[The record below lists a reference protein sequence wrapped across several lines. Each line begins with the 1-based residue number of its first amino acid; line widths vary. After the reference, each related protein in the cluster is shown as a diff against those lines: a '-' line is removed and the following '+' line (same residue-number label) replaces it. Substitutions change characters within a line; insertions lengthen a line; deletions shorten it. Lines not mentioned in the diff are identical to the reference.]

1 MDLNQTPLRYIY
13 PFACHENELELCR
26 MELRALFG
34 QEPGAFALIDSRL
47 RIEPNR
53 SPFVSMRLDVLLAA
67 GTLEEIITQVAELEL
82 DGRTFKVLYLKNG
95 LKRTYEQ
102 QRELERQLGGRIRG
116 KADMRQQDVT
126 FGLLSLDDG
135 WMFGICRPADPVWQ
149 LHIHKPQNYST
160 GLTTVVARALVNIA
174 VPDPQG
180 VRTIDPCCGMGNV
193 LIEALSMGID
203 IVGRDLN
210 PLAVRGARV
219 NLRHFGY
226 DDAGLIAIGDLND
239 INEPFDAA
247 IVDLPYN
254 LCSVLSA
261 SERSLMLASVRRI
274 SKRAV
279 IVSSEPLEPEIE
291 AAGLKIM
298 DSCSVSKGAF
308 VRHVWLTTQQ
318 LV

>member
-1 MDLNQTPLRYIY
+1 
-13 PFACHENELELCR
+13 

-53 SPFVSMRLDVLLAA
+53 SPFVSMRVDVLLAA
-67 GTLEEIITQVAELEL
+67 GTLEEIIARVAELEL
-82 DGRTFKVLYLKNG
+82 GGRTFKVQYLKNG

-102 QRELERQLGGRIRG
+102 QRELERQIGGRIRG
-116 KADMRQQDVT
+116 KADMRQPDVT

-149 LHIHKPQNYST
+149 WHKHKPQNYST
-160 GLTTVVARALVNIA
+160 GLTAVVARALVNIA
-174 VPDPQG
+174 VPDPQDM
-180 VRTIDPCCGMGNV
+180 RAIDPCCGMGNV

-203 IVGRDLN
+203 IVGRDIN
-210 PLAVRGARV
+210 PLAIRGARV
-219 NLRHFGY
+219 NLHHFGY
-226 DDAGLIAIGDLND
+226 DDAGLVAIGDLND
-239 INEPFDAA
+239 INEAFDAA
-247 IVDLPYN
+247 IVDMPYN

-279 IVSSEPLEPEIE
+279 IVSSELLESEIE

-308 VRHVWLTTQQ
+308 VRHVWLTAQ
-318 LV
+318 

>member
-1 MDLNQTPLRYIY
+1 
-13 PFACHENELELCR
+13 

-34 QEPGAFALIDSRL
+34 QESGAFALIDSRL

-53 SPFVSMRLDVLLAA
+53 SPFVSMRVDVLLAA
-67 GTLEEIITQVAELEL
+67 GTLEEIITRVAELEL

-102 QRELERQLGGRIRG
+102 RRELERQIGGRIRG
-116 KADMRQQDVT
+116 KADMRRPDVT

-149 LHIHKPQNYST
+149 NHKDKPQNYST

-174 VPDPQG
+174 VPDPQDM
-180 VRTIDPCCGMGNV
+180 RAIDPCCGMGNV

-203 IVGRDLN
+203 IVGRDIN

-226 DDAGLIAIGDLND
+226 EDADLVAIGDLND
-239 INEPFDAA
+239 INEAFDAA
-247 IVDLPYN
+247 IVDMPYN
-254 LCSVLSA
+254 LCSILSA

-279 IVSSEPLEPEIE
+279 IVSSESLESEIE

-298 DSCSVSKGAF
+298 DSCSVSKGTF

-318 LV
+318 PV